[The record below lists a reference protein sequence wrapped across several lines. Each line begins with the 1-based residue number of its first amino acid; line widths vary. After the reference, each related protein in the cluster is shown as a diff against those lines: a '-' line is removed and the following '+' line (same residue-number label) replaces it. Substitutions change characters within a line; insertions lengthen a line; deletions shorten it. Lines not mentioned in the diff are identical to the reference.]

1 MGSSPTKPLYN
12 MKFSFSSVDLAAIVA
27 ELQYASGGKIQQI
40 YQSSKRHIVFQL
52 YTKRGKEYLHIIP
65 GKMLYMTSAKDK
77 MPAPTSLCMLL
88 RKKIGLARIQSIR
101 QHEAERVI
109 VIELTKPEPYTI
121 VIELFNRG
129 SFVLLENKKIIASLG
144 RQITK
149 DRAIQVNEVYEFPP
163 PMFNWRTCTREMF
176 DTAVL
181 ASDRKNVITT
191 MATVVGLGG
200 RYATECVRRS
210 GMDMQSVLVKDTQPL
225 WDALESIRADVEKAE
240 RYIEDT
246 VPCAVALEDTKKTD
260 ERLVDMLERFVPK
273 DEVNPYEQKRQQVEK
288 ILTEQEN
295 QERALLQQI
304 EDNQRKGELIYEYY
318 GVVQK
323 IIDETKVL
331 SHEKLLELRRKGYVT
346 KVSPKDK
353 FVEIET
359 DTYFL

>member
-1 MGSSPTKPLYN
+1 
-12 MKFSFSSVDLAAIVA
+12 MK
-27 ELQYASGGKIQQI
+27 QN
-40 YQSSKRHIVFQL
+40 
-52 YTKRGKEYLHIIP
+52 
-65 GKMLYMTSAKDK
+65 
-77 MPAPTSLCMLL
+77 
-88 RKKIGLARIQSIR
+88 
-101 QHEAERVI
+101 VI
-109 VIELTKPEPYTI
+109 VIELTKPEHTI
-121 VIELFNRG
+121 VIELLTGVFW
-129 SFVLLENKKIIASLG
+129 LENKKIIASLG
-144 RQITK
+144 RRLLKIVRYK
-149 DRAIQVNEVYEFPP
+149 YEVYEFPP
-163 PMFNWRTCTREMF
+163 PMFNWRTCTRELF

-181 ASDRKNVITT
+181 AGDRKNVLQWRQSLGLVAGTLLNVCAVRWTCKLSSKRYTT
-191 MATVVGLGG
+191 
-200 RYATECVRRS
+200 R
-210 GMDMQSVLVKDTQPL
+210 
-225 WDALESIRADVEKAE
+225 DALESIRADVEKAE
-240 RYIEDT
+240 RYMEDT

>member
-1 MGSSPTKPLYN
+1 
-12 MKFSFSSVDLAAIVA
+12 
-27 ELQYASGGKIQQI
+27 
-40 YQSSKRHIVFQL
+40 
-52 YTKRGKEYLHIIP
+52 
-65 GKMLYMTSAKDK
+65 
-77 MPAPTSLCMLL
+77 
-88 RKKIGLARIQSIR
+88 
-101 QHEAERVI
+101 
-109 VIELTKPEPYTI
+109 
-121 VIELFNRG
+121 
-129 SFVLLENKKIIASLG
+129 
-144 RQITK
+144 
-149 DRAIQVNEVYEFPP
+149 
-163 PMFNWRTCTREMF
+163 
-176 DTAVL
+176 
-181 ASDRKNVITT
+181 

-210 GMDMQSVLVKDTQPL
+210 GMDMQAVLVKDTQPL

-331 SHEKLLELRRKGYVT
+331 SHEKLLELRRKSYVT